1 MYLVFMGE
9 PVAEDEKEVQYPV
22 TKRVLSRDRQ
32 TLTFYSVPTD
42 PGEAEGP
49 IQTRRDDGFVLAED
63 DVAGFARRT
72 YSGGTLVYTNV
83 PEPEPSPEPEPAPE
97 YVTYAELAAAIREG
111 VNSVE

>member
-9 PVAEDEKEVQYPV
+9 PVAEDETEVRYPV
-22 TKRVLSRDRQ
+22 ARRVMSKDRQ

-49 IQTRRDDGFVLAED
+49 IQTRRGDGFVLAED
-63 DVAGFARRT
+63 EVDGFARRT

-83 PEPEPSPEPEPAPE
+83 PEPEPVPPEPEPEASDTE
-97 YVTYAELAAAIREG
+97 VLNTLLG
-111 VNSVE
+111 VDTNE